1 MKLFPQAMAKSK
13 KGLEKLV
20 TMGKEFSVAMA
31 IKEIQKY
38 HGRVQYP
45 DELTET
51 FADIIGM
58 ENEKEIFQDALNFL
72 DNIEVYQQN
81 PILSP
86 HTRYLLGGAPGS
98 GKTPLVNGMAKT
110 ANVPIITINMSVLVG
125 YPRKIKSILNTV
137 FDLAKTMKNGCVI
150 LFNSFPAVT
159 NLSPELLM
167 MFHNHFIS
175 KVVEAQNAIIVISTA
190 YEAFALPAFY
200 FEDKAFSQNK
210 SISIQ
215 PPTLATRQKLLEY
228 YFDKFEVPLAK
239 DVSSEQ
245 LARNTL
251 GMYPKDLE
259 YIVRETK
266 LHVVRKGGLLV
277 SAKDFNDVM
286 LKMEAGELYNKL
298 SENER
303 LSTAYHEAGHVVAA
317 YYSDPDYR
325 LGRVEITPRS
335 LSLGLTLEDAG
346 EEKNCLFKH
355 EMEFNII
362 YSLGGMAAEKLIYG
376 ESTSGVSSDL
386 RHANIAAVLMY
397 QNLGMSDELGPVIF
411 DDDEGLTSDK
421 LWHESEIIIQKQLK
435 RLYDL
440 TLDIVK
446 TYQPQLE
453 ALTKALMERE
463 VLMGPEIQ
471 AIFDAVD
478 ATAGTPARATMAG
491 LPKPPNGRK

>member
-1 MKLFPQAMAKSK
+1 MKFFQQAMSK
-13 KGLEKLV
+13 ERLEKIV
-20 TMGKEFSVAMA
+20 TTAKDFKTSQA
-31 IKEIQKY
+31 IKELQKY

-45 DELTET
+45 EELNET
-51 FADIIGM
+51 FSDLIGM
-58 ENEKEIFQDALNFL
+58 ETEREILQDALNFL
-72 DNIEVYQQN
+72 RNIEEYQEN

-98 GKTPLVNGMAKT
+98 GKTVLVNALAKT

-125 YPRKIKSILNTV
+125 YPKKIKSILNTV

-167 MFHNHFIS
+167 LFHNHFIS
-175 KVVEAQNAIIVISTA
+175 KVVDAQNAIVIISTA

-200 FEDKAFSQNK
+200 FEDRAFSQNK
-210 SISIQ
+210 SISMQ
-215 PPTLATRQKLLEY
+215 PPTLATRQKLLEA
-228 YFDKFEVPLAK
+228 YFNKFEVPLAK

-277 SAKDFNDVM
+277 TSKDFNDVM
-286 LKMEAGELYNKL
+286 MNMEAGQMYNKL
-298 SENER
+298 TEKER
-303 LSTAYHEAGHVVAA
+303 LSTAYHEAGHVIAA
-317 YYSDPDYR
+317 YYSNPEYK

-355 EMEFNII
+355 ELEFNII

-386 RHANIAAVLMY
+386 RHANMAAIVMY
-397 QNLGMSDELGPVIF
+397 QNLGMSDELGPAIY

-421 LWHESEIIIQKQLK
+421 LWHESEVIIQKELK
-435 RLYDL
+435 RLYQL
-440 TLDIVK
+440 TYDIIK

-453 ALTKALMERE
+453 ALTQGLMRQE

-471 AIFDAVD
+471 AILDSVD
-478 ATAGTPARATMAG
+478 ATAGTPARATMPG
-491 LPKPPNGRK
+491 LPKSPVDNK

>member
-1 MKLFPQAMAKSK
+1 MKFFQQAMPKER
-13 KGLEKLV
+13 LEKIV
-20 TMGKEFSVAMA
+20 ASAKDFKVAQAVKEV
-31 IKEIQKY
+31 QKY

-45 DELTET
+45 EDLTET
-51 FADIIGM
+51 FDDLIGM
-58 ENEKEIFQDALNFL
+58 ENEREILQDALNFL
-72 DNIEVYQQN
+72 RNIEEYQAN

-98 GKTPLVNGMAKT
+98 GKTALINALAKT

-125 YPRKIKSILNTV
+125 YPKKIKSILNTV
-137 FDLAKTMKNGCVI
+137 FDLVKTMQDGCVV
-150 LFNSFPAVT
+150 LFNSFPAIT

-167 MFHNHFIS
+167 LFHNNFIS
-175 KVVEAQNAIIVISTA
+175 KVVEAQNAIVIISTA

-215 PPTLATRQKLLEY
+215 PPTLATRQQLLEF
-228 YFDKFEVPLAK
+228 YFNKFEVPLAK

-286 LKMEAGELYNKL
+286 MNMEAGQMYNKL
-298 SENER
+298 TEKER
-303 LSTAYHEAGHVVAA
+303 LSTAYHEAGHVIAA
-317 YYSDPDYR
+317 YYSNPEYK

-355 EMEFNII
+355 ELEYNII

-386 RHANIAAVLMY
+386 RHANMAAIIMY
-397 QNLGMSDELGPVIF
+397 QNLGMSDDLGPAIY

-421 LWHESEIIIQKQLK
+421 LWHESEVIIKAELK
-435 RLYDL
+435 RLYQV
-440 TLDIVK
+440 TFDIIK
-446 TYQPQLE
+446 TYRPQLE
-453 ALTKALMERE
+453 ALTQGLMKQE

-471 AIFDAVD
+471 AILDAVD
-478 ATAGTPARATMAG
+478 ATAGTPVRGTMEG
-491 LPKPPNGRK
+491 LPKSPIAPN

>member
-1 MKLFPQAMAKSK
+1 MKLFQQTVSK
-13 KGLEKLV
+13 ERLEKIV
-20 TMGKEFSVAMA
+20 TAAKDLKTSQA
-31 IKEIQKY
+31 IKELQKY
-38 HGRVQYP
+38 YGRVQYP
-45 DELTET
+45 DELSET
-51 FADIIGM
+51 FSDLIGM
-58 ENEKEIFQDALNFL
+58 ETEREILQDALNFL
-72 DNIEVYQQN
+72 RNIEEYQKN
-81 PILSP
+81 PLLSP

-98 GKTPLVNGMAKT
+98 GKTALINALAKT
-110 ANVPIITINMSVLVG
+110 ANVPIITVNMSVLVG
-125 YPRKIKSILNTV
+125 HPKKIKSILNTV
-137 FDLAKTMKNGCVI
+137 FDLAKTMKDGCVI

-167 MFHNHFIS
+167 FFHNHFIS
-175 KVVEAQNAIIVISTA
+175 KVVEAQNAIVIISTA

-200 FEDKAFSQNK
+200 FEDRAFSQNK
-210 SISIQ
+210 SISMQ

-228 YFDKFEVPLAK
+228 YFNKFEVPLAK

-259 YIVRETK
+259 YIVKETK

-277 SAKDFNDVM
+277 SSKDFNDVM
-286 LKMEAGELYNKL
+286 MNMEAGQMYNKL
-298 SENER
+298 TEKER
-303 LSTAYHEAGHVVAA
+303 LSTAYHEAGHVIAA
-317 YYSDPDYR
+317 YYSNPEYK

-355 EMEFNII
+355 ELEYNII

-386 RHANIAAVLMY
+386 RHANMAAIVMY
-397 QNLGMSDELGPVIF
+397 QNLGMSDELGPAIY

-421 LWHESEIIIQKQLK
+421 LWHESEVIIQKELK
-435 RLYDL
+435 RLYQL
-440 TLDIVK
+440 TYDIIK

-453 ALTKALMERE
+453 ALTQGLMKQE

-471 AIFDAVD
+471 AILDSVD
-478 ATAGTPARATMAG
+478 ATAGTPARATMPG
-491 LPKPPNGRK
+491 LPKSPVDLK

>member
-1 MKLFPQAMAKSK
+1 MKIFQQAMSK
-13 KGLEKLV
+13 ERLEKIV
-20 TMGKEFSVAMA
+20 TTAKDFKTSQA
-31 IKEIQKY
+31 IKEVQKY

-45 DELTET
+45 EDLNET
-51 FADIIGM
+51 FSDLIGM
-58 ENEKEIFQDALNFL
+58 ETEREILQDALNFL
-72 DNIEVYQQN
+72 RNIEEYQQN

-98 GKTPLVNGMAKT
+98 GKTMLVNALAKT

-125 YPRKIKSILNTV
+125 YPKKIKSILNTV
-137 FDLAKTMKNGCVI
+137 FDLAKTMNDGCVI

-167 MFHNHFIS
+167 LFHNHFIS
-175 KVVEAQNAIIVISTA
+175 KVVEAQNAIVIISTA

-210 SISIQ
+210 SVSMQ
-215 PPTLATRQKLLEY
+215 PPTLVTRQKLLES

-239 DVSSEQ
+239 DVFSEQ

-277 SAKDFNDVM
+277 TAKDFNDVM
-286 LKMEAGELYNKL
+286 MNMEAGQMYNKL
-298 SENER
+298 TEKER
-303 LSTAYHEAGHVVAA
+303 LSTAYHEAGHVIAA
-317 YYSDPDYR
+317 YYSNPEYK

-355 EMEFNII
+355 ELEYNII

-386 RHANIAAVLMY
+386 RHANMAAIVMY
-397 QNLGMSDELGPVIF
+397 QNLGMSDELGPVIY

-421 LWHESEIIIQKQLK
+421 LWHESEIIIQKELK
-435 RLYDL
+435 RLYDV
-440 TLDIVK
+440 TFDIIK

-453 ALTKALMERE
+453 ALTQGLMKQE

-471 AIFDAVD
+471 AILDSVD
-478 ATAGTPARATMAG
+478 ATAGTPARATMPG
-491 LPKPPNGRK
+491 LPKSPVDNK

>member
-1 MKLFPQAMAKSK
+1 MKSFKQTVSRERLDQIVTAAKDLKTAQATKA
-13 KGLEKLV
+13 L
-20 TMGKEFSVAMA
+20 
-31 IKEIQKY
+31 QKY
-38 HGRVQYP
+38 YCRVNYP
-45 DELTET
+45 DELSET
-51 FADIIGM
+51 FDDLIGM
-58 ENEKEIFQDALNFL
+58 ENERETLQDALNFL
-72 DNIEVYQQN
+72 RNIEEYQRN
-81 PILSP
+81 PLLSP
-86 HTRYLLGGAPGS
+86 HTRYLLAGAPGS
-98 GKTPLVNGMAKT
+98 GKTALVNALAKT
-110 ANVPIITINMSVLVG
+110 ANVPIITVNMSVLVA
-125 YPRKIKSILNTV
+125 YPKKIKSILNTV
-137 FDLAKTMKNGCVI
+137 FDLAATMKNGCVM

-159 NLSPELLM
+159 NFSPELLM
-167 MFHNHFIS
+167 FFHNHFIS
-175 KVVEAQNAIIVISTA
+175 KVVEAQNAIVIISTA
-190 YEAFALPAFY
+190 NEPFSMPAFY
-200 FEDKAFSQNK
+200 FEDNAFSQNK
-210 SISIQ
+210 SILMQAPIL
-215 PPTLATRQKLLEY
+215 TTRQKLLEY
-228 YFDKFEVPLAK
+228 YFEKFEVPLAK

-266 LHVVRKGGLLV
+266 LHVVRKGGIMV

-286 LKMEAGELYNKL
+286 LNMEAGELYNKL

-303 LSTAYHEAGHVVAA
+303 RSTAYHEAGHVIAA
-317 YYSDPDYR
+317 YYSDPEYK

-335 LSLGLTLEDAG
+335 LSLGLTQEDAG

-421 LWHESEIIIQKQLK
+421 LWHNSELIIQKELK
-435 RLYDL
+435 RLYDV
-440 TLDIVK
+440 TFDIIK

-453 ALTKALMERE
+453 ALTKALMEHE
-463 VLMGPEIQ
+463 VLMGNEIQ
-471 AIFDAVD
+471 AILDAVD
-478 ATAGTPARATMAG
+478 ATASTPARAQMPG
-491 LPKPPNGRK
+491 LPKPPYGLK